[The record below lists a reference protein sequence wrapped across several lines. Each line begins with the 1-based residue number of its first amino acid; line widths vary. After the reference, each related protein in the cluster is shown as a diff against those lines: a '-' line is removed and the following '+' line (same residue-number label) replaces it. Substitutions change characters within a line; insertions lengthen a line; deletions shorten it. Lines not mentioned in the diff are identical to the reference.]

1 MFVSFKLAVNYL
13 KSNKRKTF
21 ISIICI
27 LISVVLI
34 TMILLLIDTYKAYML
49 ESKRLEGN
57 WEIRYNDITYNE
69 AEMIEKYSNTKEIS
83 IIHYLTSEA
92 ISSKEGQKYNIVLN
106 EYDSNALKNLVANY
120 IVEGSLPNNSNEIIL
135 STNFDYV
142 VGDKISII
150 LNDETVEYTL
160 VGKID
165 NIDNINMFEAITF
178 LDRNTLEDNE
188 KVDITILSK
197 DINRVYDDY
206 YSIAP
211 FINSYKD
218 NDLQI
223 EDQISYN
230 NDLLEYADIQNYT
243 SEYQKNV
250 NTIQWIFISIIVLIS
265 LIFLYSIINI
275 EILERSKYF
284 GKLKSIGITEKQMK
298 STLRIELLLK
308 LIITIPTGI
317 IIGILLTS
325 LLIAIVNALIPEIT
339 NSYNILFQLFKANE
353 DIKIAI
359 PISSIWLTILLMIII
374 VYIASLIPIKKACK
388 FQPIELIRNTRNI
401 KTISHSK
408 KNTRNIITKLA
419 FTNIEKFKGKYIA
432 IIISLSISIVLIIV
446 SSYYLENKF
455 SEEIATN
462 FNYMINIHY
471 IEYQNHNLMN
481 KIIED
486 LENSQLTENVIGL
499 HGQTASLIVE
509 EDNISNQEKDVS
521 KYLCDGVT
529 SKYAHFKI
537 EKYKNIG
544 KYCCTCSIYALG
556 DEQYKEYMA
565 KIGLG
570 KIDRDYCVLI
580 DTLQEKTK
588 YYNEIKLTNYAVG
601 DEILLNSPGDRFATE
616 TKLTI
621 AKITDIIPE
630 GIDTSS
636 SIIII
641 VNEETMQE
649 NIETVL
655 WNFQGEKSV
664 TIYANT
670 NRIYDLDEFVIE
682 LQNKYGLEGDIS
694 GSYIINPRIYEIQ
707 KLLSNIFIYFFICVI
722 TVIGILNMY
731 SAITSTLE
739 DRKKEIVSLA
749 TLGMERKQINKMLLL
764 EVFICIIVALIIG
777 ISLGLLISYM
787 IYLYS
792 IDYIWYSF
800 KIPWITIFI
809 ACISSI
815 CIILL
820 STLYFRKKLLI
831 QDLSSILKKESI

>member
-1 MFVSFKLAVNYL
+1 M
-13 KSNKRKTF
+13 
-21 ISIICI
+21 
-27 LISVVLI
+27 
-34 TMILLLIDTYKAYML
+34 
-49 ESKRLEGN
+49 
-57 WEIRYNDITYNE
+57 
-69 AEMIEKYSNTKEIS
+69 
-83 IIHYLTSEA
+83 
-92 ISSKEGQKYNIVLN
+92 
-106 EYDSNALKNLVANY
+106 
-120 IVEGSLPNNSNEIIL
+120 
-135 STNFDYV
+135 
-142 VGDKISII
+142 
-150 LNDETVEYTL
+150 
-160 VGKID
+160 
-165 NIDNINMFEAITF
+165 
-178 LDRNTLEDNE
+178 
-188 KVDITILSK
+188 
-197 DINRVYDDY
+197 
-206 YSIAP
+206 
-211 FINSYKD
+211 
-218 NDLQI
+218 
-223 EDQISYN
+223 
-230 NDLLEYADIQNYT
+230 
-243 SEYQKNV
+243 
-250 NTIQWIFISIIVLIS
+250 
-265 LIFLYSIINI
+265 
-275 EILERSKYF
+275 
-284 GKLKSIGITEKQMK
+284 
-298 STLRIELLLK
+298 
-308 LIITIPTGI
+308 
-317 IIGILLTS
+317 
-325 LLIAIVNALIPEIT
+325 
-339 NSYNILFQLFKANE
+339 
-353 DIKIAI
+353 
-359 PISSIWLTILLMIII
+359 
-374 VYIASLIPIKKACK
+374 
-388 FQPIELIRNTRNI
+388 
-401 KTISHSK
+401 
-408 KNTRNIITKLA
+408 
-419 FTNIEKFKGKYIA
+419 
-432 IIISLSISIVLIIV
+432 
-446 SSYYLENKF
+446 
-455 SEEIATN
+455 
-462 FNYMINIHY
+462 
-471 IEYQNHNLMN
+471 
-481 KIIED
+481 
-486 LENSQLTENVIGL
+486 
-499 HGQTASLIVE
+499 
-509 EDNISNQEKDVS
+509 
-521 KYLCDGVT
+521 CDGVT

-544 KYCCTCSIYALG
+544 KYCCTCSLYALG